1 MLVGHLRPIQL
12 LVFFLGKVGIT
23 LKVTYNELR
32 PYIPLCTSMLEGCG
46 YCWREVLTWIEMVDS
61 KPANP
66 CRETFIEPELIPPI
80 HCHKVA
86 KPLVGQF
93 YPESLE

>member
-1 MLVGHLRPIQL
+1 
-12 LVFFLGKVGIT
+12 
-23 LKVTYNELR
+23 
-32 PYIPLCTSMLEGCG
+32 MLERCE
-46 YCWREVLTWIEMVDS
+46 YCWGEILTWIEMVDS

-93 YPESLE
+93 